1 MQEPIWQRYDAV
13 LAFDSAEQPWL
24 LATDEGAAAALERA
38 IRSRLV
44 PLSGRAASLSWA
56 EPPEP
61 AAVHE
66 RRIAAALELISRGQL
81 YQVNLARRFE
91 FRSSGQPLE
100 LLLRL
105 SSPGPAGIVAAALA
119 GGLAPYGA
127 AIDFGDVAV
136 VSTSPE
142 SFLELGAGGYAA
154 TRPIKGT
161 RPRHA
166 DLARDRALAEELDT
180 SEKERAELAM
190 VIDIERSDLG
200 RLAQPGSVRLEAP
213 PSVVTLPTV
222 HHRHALVTA
231 RLRAGV
237 GRAEVLHALMP
248 SGSVTGAPKVRAMDL
263 IRELEARRRG
273 LYTGALGALY
283 TSGQLELSMAIR
295 CLVLRGGSAEYFS
308 GGGIVADSDPAAEV
322 QETLWKAEQLLSLL
336 GEQGLRH

>member
-1 MQEPIWQRYDAV
+1 
-13 LAFDSAEQPWL
+13 
-24 LATDEGAAAALERA
+24 
-38 IRSRLV
+38 
-44 PLSGRAASLSWA
+44 
-56 EPPEP
+56 
-61 AAVHE
+61 
-66 RRIAAALELISRGQL
+66 
-81 YQVNLARRFE
+81 
-91 FRSSGQPLE
+91 
-100 LLLRL
+100 
-105 SSPGPAGIVAAALA
+105 
-119 GGLAPYGA
+119 
-127 AIDFGDVAV
+127 
-136 VSTSPE
+136 
-142 SFLELGAGGYAA
+142 
-154 TRPIKGT
+154 
-161 RPRHA
+161 
-166 DLARDRALAEELDT
+166 
-180 SEKERAELAM
+180 
-190 VIDIERSDLG
+190 
-200 RLAQPGSVRLEAP
+200 
-213 PSVVTLPTV
+213 V